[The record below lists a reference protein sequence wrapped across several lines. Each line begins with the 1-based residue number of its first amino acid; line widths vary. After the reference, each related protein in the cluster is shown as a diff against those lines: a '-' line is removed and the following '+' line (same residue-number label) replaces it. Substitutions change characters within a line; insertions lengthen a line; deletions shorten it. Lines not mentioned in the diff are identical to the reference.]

1 VSVSLSY
8 LACKAHGQYCH
19 LWRVQLYNIFSHY
32 LINGMNSRKKLLN
45 KECVSIF
52 STNLPEIFL
61 IPTRIQLDIAI
72 NVQMFSCKVPVISA
86 IF

>member
-8 LACKAHGQYCH
+8 LACKAHGQDCH
-19 LWRVQLYNIFSHY
+19 LWRVQLYNIFPHY

-52 STNLPEIFL
+52 SINLPEIFL
-61 IPTRIQLDIAI
+61 IPTRIQLDIII
-72 NVQMFSCKVPVISA
+72 NVQMFSCKVPDISVM
-86 IF
+86 F

>member
-1 VSVSLSY
+1 
-8 LACKAHGQYCH
+8 
-19 LWRVQLYNIFSHY
+19 
-32 LINGMNSRKKLLN
+32 MNSRKKLLN